1 MGLLDR
7 MAIATL
13 PLVPTPIMRRL
24 SARYIAGER
33 LEDAVSRLGEL
44 AAGGYPGVLDLLGE
58 GVDSETEARQVAADY
73 VAGAAA
79 LRAAGLESYVS
90 IKPTHLGLLLS
101 EELALELYTQVA
113 EAIEPHGQFM
123 RVEMEDHPT
132 TDATLRIFAQLC
144 ERFDRVGIVLQA
156 RLFRTLDDI
165 AALPDKSINVRI
177 VKGIYLEPGEIA
189 HTDAEAIRDA
199 YVECVRSLLDR
210 GDFAALATHD
220 DALAERCLREVRER
234 ALDTSRYEFQV
245 LLGVRE
251 PLWEHWRSAGHP
263 VRAYVPYGPDWRAYS
278 QRRLGKNP
286 QIFWHV
292 TRDIL
297 GLQSSKNFEPVE
309 NAQAAD

>member
-13 PLVPTPIMRRL
+13 PLVPTPVMRRL

-33 LEDAVSRLGEL
+33 LTEAVTRLGEL
-44 AAGGYPGVLDLLGE
+44 DRNGYPGVLDLLGE
-58 GVDSETEARQVAADY
+58 GVDSEAEARQVAADY

-79 LRAAGLESYVS
+79 LRAAGLSAYIS

-101 EELALELYTQVA
+101 EALALELYTQVA

-132 TDATLRIFAQLC
+132 TDATLRVFARLC
-144 ERFDRVGIVLQA
+144 ERFDHVGIVLQA

-165 AALPDKSINVRI
+165 AALPNKTVNVRV
-177 VKGIYLEPGEIA
+177 VKGIYLEPEEIA
-189 HTDAEAIRDA
+189 HTDADAIRDA
-199 YVECVRSLLDR
+199 YVECVRHLLDR
-210 GDFAALATHD
+210 GDFTALATHD
-220 DALAERCLREVRER
+220 DGLAERCLREMQER
-234 ALDTSRYEFQV
+234 SLDTRRYEFQV

-251 PLWEHWRSAGHP
+251 PLWEHWKSAGHP
-263 VRAYVPYGPDWRAYS
+263 VRVYVPYGPDWRAYS
-278 QRRLGKNP
+278 QRRLRKNP

-292 TRDIL
+292 TRDIF
-297 GLQSSKNFEPVE
+297 GLRSSKNFKPVDD
-309 NAQAAD
+309 AR